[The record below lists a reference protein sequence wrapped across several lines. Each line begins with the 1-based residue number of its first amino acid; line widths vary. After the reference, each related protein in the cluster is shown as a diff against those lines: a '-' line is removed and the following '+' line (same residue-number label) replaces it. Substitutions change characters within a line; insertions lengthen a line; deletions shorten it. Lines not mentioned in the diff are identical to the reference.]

1 MFISLLE
8 KEIEDYD
15 KDTLLKE
22 KVIAL
27 KSVFDGLIVHGINS
41 EASRTLFTKVSQDF
55 LRVKNRFLRQ
65 VAIEGVCKMLFVK
78 KIW

>member
-1 MFISLLE
+1 VFISLLE

-27 KSVFDGLIVHGINS
+27 KSVFDGLIVHGINN
-41 EASRTLFTKVSQDF
+41 EASRTLFTKVS
-55 LRVKNRFLRQ
+55 
-65 VAIEGVCKMLFVK
+65 
-78 KIW
+78 